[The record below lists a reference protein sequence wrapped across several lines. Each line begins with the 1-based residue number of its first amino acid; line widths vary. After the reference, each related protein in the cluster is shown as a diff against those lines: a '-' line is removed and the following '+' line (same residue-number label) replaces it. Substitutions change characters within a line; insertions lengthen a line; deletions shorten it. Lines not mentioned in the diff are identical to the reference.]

1 MGAGDVD
8 SSLVLSQLATTR
20 AFCAGTGSVNATV
33 RRTEMSNPS
42 HRGSALMDKPALL
55 RLGYTGRDLEV
66 AVERAGG
73 RFEHPDDVRRVID
86 SFGYLD
92 DWRANYQIQ
101 SVRASL
107 HSDRITCIDGAILSY
122 GLLDLLP
129 QVKRRLLAIHRRDQH
144 GEECGHC
151 VTLWWTESGHVG
163 AFSKSS
169 FVGLG
174 HRDAT
179 FKDEFA
185 IATSYAK
192 AYVEMGF
199 TPLYFGVTTL
209 EDVARGLDW
218 RFNDGNLNQLSD
230 HLKERYQYAFI
241 LPS

>member
-1 MGAGDVD
+1 MD
-8 SSLVLSQLATTR
+8 T
-20 AFCAGTGSVNATV
+20 
-33 RRTEMSNPS
+33 PS
-42 HRGSALMDKPALL
+42 LL
-55 RLGYTGRDLEV
+55 RLGYTRRDLERV
-66 AVERAGG
+66 VELAGG

-86 SFGYLD
+86 SFGYLE
-92 DWRANYQIQ
+92 DWRSNYLIRSVQ
-101 SVRASL
+101 SSL
-107 HSDRITCIDGAILSY
+107 HSDRITCIDSAILSY

-151 VTLWWTESGHVG
+151 VTLWWTESGRIG

-192 AYVEMGF
+192 AYIEMGF
-199 TPLYFGVTTL
+199 TPLYFGITTL
-209 EDVARGLDW
+209 EDVAHGLDW
-218 RFNDGNLNQLSD
+218 RFNVGDLNELSER
-230 HLKERYQYAFI
+230 LKERYQYAFI